1 MALKL
6 IETLVSETAVRMR
19 YADDADAPNEW
30 LDFQVSNQ
38 ALKMP
43 SGTVMTE
50 RDIHALGAVK
60 LAALRHV
67 LAATETEI
75 GRIRDLIS
83 RIP

>member
-1 MALKL
+1 MALTL
-6 IETLVSETAVRMR
+6 IETTVSETTVRLR
-19 YADDADAPNEW
+19 YADDANSPTEW
-30 LDFQVSNQ
+30 LDFQVKNQ

-43 SGTVMTE
+43 SGTAMTD

-67 LAATETEI
+67 LAVTDAEI
-75 GRIRDLIS
+75 ARIRDLIA